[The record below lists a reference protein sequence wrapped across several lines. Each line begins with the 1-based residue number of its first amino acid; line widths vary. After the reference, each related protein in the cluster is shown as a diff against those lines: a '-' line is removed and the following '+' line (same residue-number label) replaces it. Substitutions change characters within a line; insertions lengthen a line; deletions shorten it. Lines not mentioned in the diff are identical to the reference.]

1 MVRIIFLLLL
11 LPSPALAQQKGWEKE
26 WNETLAAA
34 KKEGRVT
41 VAGSPDPVMRNEIIP
56 KFTSRF
62 GIQVEFI
69 AGRASQYIGKVQ
81 TERSAGIYS
90 VDIFMTGVD
99 STVNTLYPGKL
110 IDPLRPLML
119 LPEVLDPSKWKTGKL
134 WFIDPEQSFVL
145 RVFRSLSGLFFYNAD
160 HVKDEEMRSSKDLLN
175 PKWRGKISTDDPM
188 VAGTG
193 AANAAMLYVELGG
206 EFVKRLYIDQKP
218 VFSRERRQYTD
229 WLARGT
235 YPICLSCRADDLKT
249 LRKDGFKLVE
259 VFEISDISP
268 RVNGSP
274 WLLTLA
280 NKAPHPNA
288 ARVFTNWI
296 ASKEGLETYS
306 RGYGAATLRT
316 DVDDSFL
323 ERGTVPRAGIKY
335 FDDTEWNWAV
345 AGRREA
351 RDKVQQLLREHGKK

>member
-1 MVRIIFLLLL
+1 MSFRN
-11 LPSPALAQQKGWEKE
+11 LPP
-26 WNETLAAA
+26 
-34 KKEGRVT
+34 
-41 VAGSPDPVMRNEIIP
+41 GS
-56 KFTSRF
+56 
-62 GIQVEFI
+62 EFKSNSLP
-69 AGRASQYIGKVQ
+69 GASQYIGKVQ

-99 STVNTLYPGKL
+99 STVNTLYPEKL
-110 IDPLRPLML
+110 IDPLRPLMI

-134 WFIDPEQSFVL
+134 WFTDPEQSFVL
-145 RVFRSLSGLFFYNAD
+145 RVFRSVSGLFFYNAD
-160 HVKDEEMRSSKDLLN
+160 HVKDEEVRSSKDLLN
-175 PKWRGKISTDDPM
+175 AKWRSKISTDDPM

-193 AANAAMLYVELGG
+193 AANAAMLYVELGAD
-206 EFVKRLYIDQKP
+206 FVKRLYVDQKP

-235 YPICLSCRADDLKT
+235 YPICLSCREDDVKT
-249 LRKDGFKLVE
+249 LRKDGFKLVQ
-259 VFEISDISP
+259 VFEMSDISP

-274 WLLTLA
+274 WLLSLA

-288 ARVFTNWI
+288 ARVFANWI

-316 DVDDSFL
+316 DVEESFL

-335 FDDTEWNWAV
+335 FDDTEWSWTV
-345 AGRREA
+345 TGRREA
-351 RDKVQQLLREHGKK
+351 REKVQQLLREHGKK

>member
-1 MVRIIFLLLL
+1 MFLLLL
-11 LPSPALAQQKGWEKE
+11 LPSVAYAQKGWERE

-34 KKEGRVT
+34 KKEGRVS
-41 VAGSPDPVMRNEIIP
+41 VAGSPDPVMRNDVIP

-69 AGRASQYIGKVQ
+69 AGRASQYIAKVQ

-99 STVNTLYPGKL
+99 STVNTLYPEKL
-110 IDPLRPLML
+110 IDPLRPLMI
-119 LPEVLDPSKWKTGKL
+119 LPEVLDPAKWKTGKP
-134 WFIDPEQSFVL
+134 WFIDPEQNFVL
-145 RVFRSLSGLFFYNAD
+145 RVFRSVSGLFFYNGD
-160 HVKDEEMRSSKDLLN
+160 HVKDEEIRSSKDLLN
-175 PKWRGKISTDDPM
+175 PKWRGKMSTDDPM

-206 EFVKRLYIDQKP
+206 EFVKRLYVDQKP
-218 VFSRERRQYTD
+218 VFSRERRQYAD

-235 YPICLSCRADDLKT
+235 YPICLSCREDDVKS
-249 LRKDGFKLVE
+249 LRQEGFKLVE
-259 VFEISDISP
+259 VFEMLDISP

-274 WLLTLA
+274 WLLSFA

-288 ARVFTNWI
+288 ARVFANWI

-306 RGYGAATLRT
+306 RGYGTATLRT

-323 ERGTVPRAGIKY
+323 ERGTVPRAAVKY
-335 FDDTEWNWAV
+335 FDDTEWNWTV
-345 AGRREA
+345 TGRREA
-351 RDKVQQLLREHGKK
+351 REKMQQLLREHGKK